1 MDNKNDWEELEAWDS
16 QRAQEQKS
24 RFGEYPQG
32 FRKNKKIDKITKGMD
47 ISLKVIRGIFFTII
61 AFAFLVYVL
70 YTMSL
75 KVSPTGQIEDLYKVK
90 VKIVSKNVD
99 KNGSGTY
106 TLELKNNKDINF
118 TVVKHGQ
125 SLIDDFSDN
134 CQKYYFN
141 TWDSHKKELFTVK
154 ESYSDELLSYETY
167 IEINNEEELKTGV
180 DAINDLVE
188 FCGNENFYPTW
199 NMYLSYEGHRIY
211 PYEQSNVSKEEA
223 LNKSLGKFHSF
234 TNELQ

>member
-1 MDNKNDWEELEAWDS
+1 MGRIGGMGFTKS
-16 QRAQEQKS
+16 SRTKS

-61 AFAFLVYVL
+61 ALAFLVYVL

-90 VKIVSKNVD
+90 VKIASKNVD

-106 TLELKNNKDINF
+106 TLELKNNKDIKF

-141 TWDSHKKELFTVK
+141 TWDSDKKNC
-154 ESYSDELLSYETY
+154 LL
-167 IEINNEEELKTGV
+167 
-180 DAINDLVE
+180 
-188 FCGNENFYPTW
+188 
-199 NMYLSYEGHRIY
+199 
-211 PYEQSNVSKEEA
+211 
-223 LNKSLGKFHSF
+223 
-234 TNELQ
+234 